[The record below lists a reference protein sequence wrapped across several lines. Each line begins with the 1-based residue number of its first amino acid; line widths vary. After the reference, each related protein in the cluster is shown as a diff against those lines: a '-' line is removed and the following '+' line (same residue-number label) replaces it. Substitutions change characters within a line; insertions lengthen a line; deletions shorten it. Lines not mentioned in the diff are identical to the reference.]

1 MVKLTKA
8 EKKLLK
14 WQWSDAR
21 AILFNDLV
29 NNKVPLY
36 WKRGD
41 MTAAQAFD
49 QLYKDEPPFQ
59 ISDFGDI
66 TKFKTRLS
74 SLRKIVKQKSER
86 AEEDALAL
94 AHDQLIFPEP
104 ILDIRGYP
112 NWRKSE
118 ARKQLKKDLTEGKH
132 KNRRPMVLWLSH
144 PEYQKF
150 PLTVFRNHIYKELR
164 KMKKGGRKKH
174 GVRSK

>member
-1 MVKLTKA
+1 MLA
-8 EKKLLK
+8 CYF
-14 WQWSDAR
+14 AR
-21 AILFNDLV
+21 VVANTLCDIGFASQGLRFCVTHILGMG
-29 NNKVPLY
+29 VP
-36 WKRGD
+36 
-41 MTAAQAFD
+41 MTWD
-49 QLYKDEPPFQ
+49 SVELWIKSHILSEPPFQ

-74 SLRKIVKQKSER
+74 SLRKIVKQKSEQ

>member
-21 AILFNDLV
+21 AILFDDLV

-74 SLRKIVKQKSER
+74 SLRKIVKQKSEQ

-94 AHDQLIFPEP
+94 AHD
-104 ILDIRGYP
+104 
-112 NWRKSE
+112 
-118 ARKQLKKDLTEGKH
+118 
-132 KNRRPMVLWLSH
+132 
-144 PEYQKF
+144 
-150 PLTVFRNHIYKELR
+150 
-164 KMKKGGRKKH
+164 
-174 GVRSK
+174 